1 MYGFC
6 SNFDLLLKAKTKTY
20 PQPQAHPL
28 LEWKWQSKSCKQG
41 MEQKWSKDSKKN
53 REASSIRE
61 DSIKEGKSNQWEEP
75 GQTIVVRKP
84 DKNNNGVYLSH

>member
-41 MEQKWSKDSKKN
+41 MEQKWSKDSKKKTGKQVVLEKIPL
-53 REASSIRE
+53 R
-61 DSIKEGKSNQWEEP
+61 KENQTSGKSQAK
-75 GQTIVVRKP
+75 Q
-84 DKNNNGVYLSH
+84 LL

>member
-1 MYGFC
+1 
-6 SNFDLLLKAKTKTY
+6 
-20 PQPQAHPL
+20 
-28 LEWKWQSKSCKQG
+28 

-75 GQTIVVRKP
+75 GQTLVVRKP